1 MEKGVTVSTEDA
13 TGRSQTADVEEEAVT
28 ATMES
33 DEVRVAADSS
43 DAVLV
48 NKVEAMQLTTGKNNS
63 DEKDVGAMTKESAD
77 SSMKPSDVEAPNDWM
92 YDESNSSAVYEEV
105 RLEEMEWDE
114 EEEAYFYP
122 CPCGDQFIM
131 PIEDLEDGEDIA
143 LCPSC
148 SLRIR
153 VLYDPNQ
160 FE

>member
-1 MEKGVTVSTEDA
+1 MEKQIAASTKNA
-13 TGRSQTADVEEEAVT
+13 TGQSDIVNVEK
-28 ATMES
+28 
-33 DEVRVAADSS
+33 EVVAATIETDKAPVEAGSS
-43 DAVLV
+43 DAVLA
-48 NKVEAMQLTTGKNNS
+48 NSTEAMQLTTGTNNT
-63 DEKDVGAMTKESAD
+63 DEKEINAVTKRSAES
-77 SSMKPSDVEAPNDWM
+77 SVKPSDGKDSNDWM
-92 YDESNSSAVYEEV
+92 YDESNTSAVYEEV

-114 EEEAYFYP
+114 DEEAYFYP

-153 VLYDPNQ
+153 VLYDPKE